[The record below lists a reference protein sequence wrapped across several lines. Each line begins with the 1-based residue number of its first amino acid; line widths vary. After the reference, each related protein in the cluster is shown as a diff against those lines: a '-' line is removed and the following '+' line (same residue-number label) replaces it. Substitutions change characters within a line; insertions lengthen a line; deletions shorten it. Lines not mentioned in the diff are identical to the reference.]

1 MQTSDNAWLKVKDI
15 QNSVY
20 EIISRCQSWY
30 ITKQLLIAVIFCT
43 FFVLS
48 HVLSYQQEVLY
59 FQEIHCGLN
68 ATQGV
73 CQYLAFL

>member
-30 ITKQLLIAVIFCT
+30 ITKQLLITVIFCT
-43 FFVLS
+43 C
-48 HVLSYQQEVLY
+48 VLSYQQEVLY

>member
-43 FFVLS
+43 C
-48 HVLSYQQEVLY
+48 VLSYQQEVLY